1 MRLEF
6 AKVDLPHSLWAATAE
21 PAVESNALKSQI
33 DCDVAIVGCGFTG
46 LRAGLALAEAG
57 QTVVLLD
64 SGEPGWGAS
73 GRNGGSVN
81 PLLPFHSPEQASR
94 LIGPVFGPKLSRLS
108 LTSADEVFDLIDK
121 FKINCH
127 PVRTGWIRT
136 AHCRS
141 ARRLFETQCRQWI
154 DIGAEIEILEKPELD
169 TMLGSTAFAMG
180 AIIPRGGNIQ
190 PLSFAR
196 GLAQA
201 AIKAGAKIYSQTRIV
216 NLFREKSEW
225 LVKSSQGM
233 VKAQKVILGT
243 NGYTD
248 NLFPGLAQ
256 SVVPIISVQVATKP
270 LADDIGATILP
281 GGQTFSDTRR
291 TIFYG
296 RRDHMGRFLLGSH
309 GTTETSDD
317 HRDFDRIKKE
327 AKRLFPQLAETDWE
341 FQWGGR
347 AAVTQDRLPHL
358 HEPAENLYAGL
369 GYQGR
374 GIAMANVMGRI
385 LAERA
390 LGKPAEELEIPSTAI
405 SAYPF
410 HRFHRTGVKLVTS
423 WLKCRDEVERLLG

>member
-1 MRLEF
+1 MSTDQ
-6 AKVDLPHSLWAATAE
+6 AKVALPDSLWAATAE
-21 PAVESNALKSQI
+21 PAVESHPLKSQI

-46 LRAGLALAEAG
+46 LRAGIALAEAG
-57 QTVVLLD
+57 KMVVLLD
-64 SGEPGWGAS
+64 AGEPGWGAS

-81 PLLPFHSPEQASR
+81 PLLPFHSPEQANR
-94 LIGPVFGPKLSRLS
+94 LIGPVFGPRLSRLS
-108 LTSADEVFDLIDK
+108 LTSADEVFDLIEK
-121 FKINCH
+121 FQINCH

-141 ARRLFETQCRQWI
+141 ARRLFEAQCRQWT
-154 DIGAEIEILEKPELD
+154 DVGAEIEILEKPELD
-169 TMLGSTAFAMG
+169 SMLGSAAFSMG

-201 AIKAGAKIYSQTRIV
+201 AINAGAQIYSQTRIV

-225 LVKSSQGM
+225 VLKSSQGI

-243 NGYTD
+243 DGYTD

-256 SVVPIISVQVATKP
+256 SVVPVISVQVATKP
-270 LADDIGATILP
+270 LADDIGESILP
-281 GGQTFSDTRR
+281 GGHTFSDTRR

-327 AKRLFPQLAETDWE
+327 ARRLFPQLGDPDWE

-347 AAVTQDRLPHL
+347 IAVTQDRLPHF

-374 GIAMANVMGRI
+374 GIAMSNVMGRI

-423 WLKCRDEVERLLG
+423 WFKCRDEVERLLG